1 MSNYA
6 NSLYRDYEKL
16 EIKNQKVNKENKLLR
31 LRLDIL
37 ESENQRKDKIISKHE
52 KVIEDIETNNKKII
66 NEKDKII
73 EAQNKKIIELVNQLN
88 LTKNERDMYLAK
100 LNMDGTNAGI
110 PTSQTPINKK
120 KIIPNSRKKTDNKI
134 GGQENHKKHKL
145 EKFKDEEI
153 NENEDVTLDECP
165 HCHSKNLI
173 KLNSEITKDEF
184 DYQIKIIKKRIHFKE
199 YKCLNCNS
207 VVRKDI
213 PVNLKEENQYGNN
226 VQATALTLTNI
237 GNVPMNKV
245 RKIIS
250 GLTMN
255 EIDLSE
261 GYISKLQKR
270 ATSKLEKFITD
281 LKFYITHLNLVYW
294 DDTVIMINKTRGCM
308 RFYGNEDVALYYAV
322 MKKEIQ
328 K

>member
-145 EKFKDEEI
+145 
-153 NENEDVTLDECP
+153 
-165 HCHSKNLI
+165 
-173 KLNSEITKDEF
+173 
-184 DYQIKIIKKRIHFKE
+184 
-199 YKCLNCNS
+199 
-207 VVRKDI
+207 
-213 PVNLKEENQYGNN
+213 
-226 VQATALTLTNI
+226 
-237 GNVPMNKV
+237 
-245 RKIIS
+245 
-250 GLTMN
+250 
-255 EIDLSE
+255 
-261 GYISKLQKR
+261 
-270 ATSKLEKFITD
+270 
-281 LKFYITHLNLVYW
+281 
-294 DDTVIMINKTRGCM
+294 
-308 RFYGNEDVALYYAV
+308 
-322 MKKEIQ
+322 
-328 K
+328 